1 MMDLRRTK
9 IVATLGPATDDE
21 SVLAELLSHV
31 NCVRLNFSH
40 GHLDDH
46 AQRVRTVRKVSA
58 EMSRDIAIFADLQ
71 GPKIRIGH
79 FIDGS
84 VMLNPGAE
92 FILDLGCDPHGGTEG
107 RVWFDYSGLLS
118 DVAGRESLFF
128 LLDDGRIK
136 LRVQSQSKSAFVCE
150 VIVGGVL
157 SNRKGISVLGGGI
170 CAPMLTD
177 KDLTDLDYA
186 CSLGVDMIALSF
198 PACGDDILRA
208 RELIDA
214 HDPSIGII
222 SKIERREAVDHLE
235 DIVMHSDVIM
245 VARGDLALEVGEEEV
260 PVLQKHMIKLCRVQ
274 ETPVIVATQM
284 MESMVTA
291 ATPTRA
297 EVSDVANAV
306 LDGADC
312 VMLSAETATGNHPV
326 GVVEKVAMIC
336 RRIEA
341 HSLTRKSDYQDKMV
355 ANHTQGSIAY
365 AAMYLAN
372 RMPVKAVVAVTE
384 QGQTPR
390 IMSRVRSGI
399 PIYALSRL
407 PRSRAKMTFLRDVY
421 PLPFDMSEIGSSRQ
435 LVTRIVMFF
444 REQGILN
451 DEDCFLL
458 THGDDLSGS
467 RATSTLK
474 VCRVADVLSYGCDHD
489 ASVYYDELTAGNRVE

>member
-1 MMDLRRTK
+1 MKDLRRTK
-9 IVATLGPATDDE
+9 IVATLGPATDDDHLL
-21 SVLAELLSHV
+21 SELLTHV
-31 NCVRLNFSH
+31 DCVRLNFSH
-40 GHLDDH
+40 GHIDDH
-46 AQRVRTVRKVSA
+46 TQRVTSVRRVAKKIGK
-58 EMSRDIAIFADLQ
+58 DIAIFADLQ

-84 VMLNPGAE
+84 VTLEPGAE
-92 FILDLGCDPHGGTEG
+92 FTLDLDCDPHGGTIE
-107 RVWFDYSGLLS
+107 RVWFDYAGLIS
-118 DVAGRESLFF
+118 DVSGREDLFF

-136 LRVQSQSKSAFVCE
+136 LQVKSQSQNAFICE
-150 VIVGGVL
+150 VVVGGVL

-170 CAPMLTD
+170 CAPMLTE
-177 KDLTDLDYA
+177 KDLNDLGCA
-186 CSLGVDMIALSF
+186 CGLGVDMIALSF
-198 PACGDDILRA
+198 PASGDDILRA

-214 HDPSIGII
+214 YDPSIGII

-235 DIVMHSDVIM
+235 DIVTHSDVIM

-260 PVLQKHMIKLCRVQ
+260 PVLQKHIIKLCRVQ

-284 MESMVTA
+284 MESMVEA

-326 GVVEKVAMIC
+326 GVVAKVSMIC
-336 RRIEA
+336 QRIEA
-341 HSLTRKSDYQDKMV
+341 HSLTRKSDYQDKMTTSL
-355 ANHTQGSIAY
+355 NRGSIAY

-407 PRSRAKMTFLRDVY
+407 ARSRARMTFLRDVY
-421 PLPFDMSEIGSSRQ
+421 PVPFDMSEISSSRQ

-444 REQGILN
+444 RERGILK

-467 RATSTLK
+467 RETSTLK
-474 VCRVADVLSYGCDHD
+474 VCQVADVLSYGCDND
-489 ASVYYDELTAGNRVE
+489 ATAYYDELTKGTEVE